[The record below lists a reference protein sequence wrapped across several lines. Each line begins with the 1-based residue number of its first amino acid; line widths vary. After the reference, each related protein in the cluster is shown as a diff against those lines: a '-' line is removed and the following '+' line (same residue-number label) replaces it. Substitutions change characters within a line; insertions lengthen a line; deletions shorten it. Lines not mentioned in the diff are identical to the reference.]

1 MRNPQ
6 RSRTLARPHSG
17 ARRSRTLTALAA
29 SGTVVVAVALMLVTG
44 HAAAAAGGL
53 TVNIGATQVGQQST
67 VTASGGKSAEGSLT
81 VELRPPGNGW
91 RDVTGS
97 CSGTGVGQ
105 TAWSCTLV
113 ASGERPLGDHKV
125 RVTQVIDGAP
135 NVVTAHFVVV
145 PPPALAAP
153 AAPSPSPT
161 PTTTTT
167 PTPTPTTSATP
178 TPTPS
183 VTVSPPQRPVPI
195 DRPVVRDPERRS
207 PTPLPDPPT
216 LALPEPAP
224 PAAQPVVQ
232 PEVELPTESF
242 AAPDDVSRAFAPF
255 ESIDRNDPAA
265 PSALSEGLPDVWR
278 DPLRLLYAVGLGALF
293 LLLVAIPAEVLNST
307 LEANAHR
314 WRWMYAWALPA
325 VERVSAFVKTLPSW
339 GSSAPVVIVLTSIA
353 FGFADPNF
361 GFDLT
366 SLRLVASLAI
376 GLLLVVH
383 VPSAITA
390 LLLGRRWSVPSAIIT
405 QPGAIIIAVLGVLA
419 SRMLEFSPG
428 LLIGLVLGIE
438 LAAGARAIDQR
449 RAIVTRMIVTL
460 AVSVTAWIAYSVLA
474 GALSGSDETFL
485 SIFVIETLV
494 AAVHEGITG
503 LLVALLPLVFL
514 DGKTLFDSSK
524 LAWVALAGPT
534 AIAFALLVLPT
545 SDRLAH
551 DAPVVLWLGVFIGF
565 CLTVAAIWAAFRVL
579 ALREERAAAASAEHE
594 PAKDYVA

>member
-1 MRNPQ
+1 MRHPQ
-6 RSRTLARPHSG
+6 RLLAAVRPNAPAARPRALATLAAGG
-17 ARRSRTLTALAA
+17 AVLLSL
-29 SGTVVVAVALMLVTG
+29 ALMLATG
-44 HAAAAAGGL
+44 HAAVAAGGL
-53 TVNIGATQVGQQST
+53 TASIGSAQVGQEST

-97 CSGTGVGQ
+97 CSGTGIGD
-105 TAWSCTLV
+105 TAWSCTLT
-113 ASGERPLGDHKV
+113 AAGERPLGDHKV
-125 RVTQVIDGAP
+125 RVTQLIEGVP
-135 NVVTAHFVVV
+135 TVTTAHFVVV
-145 PPPALAAP
+145 PPPALAKP

-161 PTTTTT
+161 PTATVT
-167 PTPTPTTSATP
+167 PTPTPTVTVTP
-178 TPTPS
+178 TPRPAPS
-183 VTVSPPQRPVPI
+183 
-195 DRPVVRDPERRS
+195 DRPVVRDR
-207 PTPLPDPPT
+207 PTPLPEPPT
-216 LALPEPAP
+216 LALPEPAIE
-224 PAAQPVVQ
+224 PVVDT
-232 PEVELPTESF
+232 EVNLPTESF
-242 AAPDDVSRAFAPF
+242 AEPDDVVRAFAPF
-255 ESIDRNDPAA
+255 EAIDRNDPAA

-278 DPLRLLYAVGLGALF
+278 DPLRLLWAVGLGALF

-307 LEANAHR
+307 LEANSHR

-325 VERVSAFVKTLPSW
+325 VERVSAFMKTLPSW
-339 GSSAPVVIVLTSIA
+339 GSSPPVVIVLTSIA

-376 GLLLVVH
+376 GLILVVH
-383 VPSAITA
+383 LPSAITA
-390 LLLGRRWSVPSAIIT
+390 LLLGRRWQVPSAIIT

-428 LLIGLVLGIE
+428 LLVGLVLGIE

-449 RAIVTRMIVTL
+449 RAIVTRMLVTL
-460 AVSVTAWIAYSVLA
+460 AVSVTAWIAYSVLS
-474 GALSGSDETFL
+474 GALSGTEETFL

-545 SDRLAH
+545 SDRLAE
-551 DAPVVLWLGVFIGF
+551 DAPIVLWLGVFIGF

-579 ALREERAAAASAEHE
+579 ALREERAAAAAPEPE